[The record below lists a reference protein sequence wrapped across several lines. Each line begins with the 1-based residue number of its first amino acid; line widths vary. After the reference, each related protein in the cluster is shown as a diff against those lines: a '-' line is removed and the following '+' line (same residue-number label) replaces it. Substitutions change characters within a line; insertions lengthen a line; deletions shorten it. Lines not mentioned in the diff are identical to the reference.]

1 MKSSTNTAFALL
13 LTSLYPQL
21 SSAQM
26 TSDSPAKLPSDEA
39 ISTTAHKASSEKIN
53 EIEPQQVHIQ
63 GHKQYRQLSV
73 AGATKTDSLLIALP
87 ISARVLSAELLHDT
101 GATTLRDALDLSS
114 GIQRQSN
121 LGGLWDSYAMRG
133 FTGDPNFGSDYM
145 VNGVNSSRG
154 YNGVRDNA
162 NTYAIEVL
170 KGPASA
176 LYGRG
181 EPGGTINI
189 LTKKPRFDH
198 AFQMDFQ
205 LGSFQEKRL
214 AVDLTGPLNQQ
225 FAYRLNLARESSNS
239 SRDYHNSDKF
249 FVAPSMLWRINDHTT
264 LSYEIEANEQK
275 SPFDRGVVAIRGQ
288 LGALPNS
295 RFLGEP
301 GDGRMQVKSLGH
313 QVFFQHDLNSHWV
326 LQSGLSYRD
335 SEIQGYSTEASTLLA
350 DNETLRR
357 QRRYRDFSAS
367 DRSARI
373 ELAGKHTFA
382 GIQHQSLFGIEHV
395 QFADERVQLRR
406 NPSNSNP
413 YSINIFRPVYEKQ
426 ADPLALS
433 INTKEN
439 QEANALYF
447 QDQIDWNAQWKTL
460 IGMRIDRY
468 QQSVENRRSAVV
480 NQQSLQ
486 SHSPRIGVV
495 YQSAPHLAFYLSA
508 SKGFRP
514 NSGVS
519 IDNTAF
525 QAEQSHSYELGMK
538 WENAQKNLSST
549 IAVFNIDKKN
559 VLTTNPANTDFSV
572 TAGELNSKGLE
583 FDLEGELNKN
593 LKLAAAYA
601 YTDAKVSRGDNLIL
615 TGSRFPNVPRHSG
628 NLVLKQNFQLAGNA
642 SGLGIGMQ
650 YIGERYGD
658 VAISSQFVLP
668 AYTTVKLLAD
678 YRINHQMQL
687 NLQVN
692 NLFNRQYYA
701 SAYSQLWVQPGSER
715 QVRVNLRVSL

>member
-1 MKSSTNTAFALL
+1 M
-13 LTSLYPQL
+13 
-21 SSAQM
+21 
-26 TSDSPAKLPSDEA
+26 
-39 ISTTAHKASSEKIN
+39 
-53 EIEPQQVHIQ
+53 
-63 GHKQYRQLSV
+63 
-73 AGATKTDSLLIALP
+73 
-87 ISARVLSAELLHDT
+87 
-101 GATTLRDALDLSS
+101 
-114 GIQRQSN
+114 
-121 LGGLWDSYAMRG
+121 
-133 FTGDPNFGSDYM
+133 
-145 VNGVNSSRG
+145 
-154 YNGVRDNA
+154 
-162 NTYAIEVL
+162 
-170 KGPASA
+170 
-176 LYGRG
+176 
-181 EPGGTINI
+181 
-189 LTKKPRFDH
+189 
-198 AFQMDFQ
+198 
-205 LGSFQEKRL
+205 
-214 AVDLTGPLNQQ
+214 
-225 FAYRLNLARESSNS
+225 
-239 SRDYHNSDKF
+239 
-249 FVAPSMLWRINDHTT
+249 
-264 LSYEIEANEQK
+264 
-275 SPFDRGVVAIRGQ
+275 
-288 LGALPNS
+288 
-295 RFLGEP
+295 
-301 GDGRMQVKSLGH
+301 
-313 QVFFQHDLNSHWV
+313 
-326 LQSGLSYRD
+326 QSGLSYRD

-373 ELAGKHTFA
+373 ELTGKHTIS
-382 GIQHQSLFGIEHV
+382 GIQHQSLFGIEHI

-413 YSINIFRPVYEKQ
+413 YSINIFRPVYGKQ

-468 QQSVENRRSAVV
+468 QQSVENRRTAVA

-495 YQSAPHLAFYLSA
+495 YQSAPHLTFYLSA

-525 QAEQSHSYELGMK
+525 QAEQSHSYELGVK
-538 WENAQKNLSST
+538 WENAQKNLTST

-559 VLTTNPANTDFSV
+559 VLTTNPVNTDFSV

-583 FDLEGELNKN
+583 LDLDGELNKN

-615 TGSRFPNVPRHSG
+615 PGSRFPNVPRHSG
-628 NLVLKQNFQLAGNA
+628 NLVLKQNFQLAGHA
-642 SGLGIGMQ
+642 SGLGLGIQ
-650 YIGERYGD
+650 HIGERYGD
-658 VAISSQFVLP
+658 VAISSQFMLP

-678 YRINHQMQL
+678 YRINRQMQL

>member
-1 MKSSTNTAFALL
+1 MKSSTNNAFALL
-13 LTSLYPQL
+13 LISLYPSL
-21 SSAQM
+21 AMAQA
-26 TSDSPAKLPSDEA
+26 TNDIQSKIQPKAQSD
-39 ISTTAHKASSEKIN
+39 TVSSEADNDIK
-53 EIEPQQVHIQ
+53 PQQVKIQ
-63 GHKQYRQLSV
+63 GQTQYRQLSV
-73 AGATKTDSLLIALP
+73 AGATKTDSLLIDLP
-87 ISARVLSAELLHDT
+87 ISARVLSAELLRDT
-101 GATTLRDALDLSS
+101 GANTLRDALDLSS

-189 LTKKPRFDH
+189 LTKKPRFDN

-205 LGSFQEKRL
+205 LGSFQEKRIVL
-214 AVDLTGPLNQQ
+214 DLTGPLNEQ
-225 FAYRLNLARESSNS
+225 FAYRLNLARESNDS
-239 SRDYHNSDKF
+239 SRDYLNSDKLF
-249 FVAPSMLWRINDHTT
+249 IAPSMLWRINDHTT
-264 LSYEIEANEQK
+264 LSYEIEASEQK
-275 SPFDRGVVAIRGQ
+275 SPFDRGVVAIKGQ
-288 LGALPNS
+288 LGAIPNS

-313 QVFFQHDLNSHWV
+313 QVFFQHDLNSNWV

-335 SEIQGYSTEASTLLA
+335 SEIQGYSTEASALQA
-350 DNETLRR
+350 DNENLRR

-373 ELAGKHTFA
+373 ELAGKHTIA

-413 YSINIFRPVYEKQ
+413 YSINIFRPVYGKQ

-460 IGMRIDRY
+460 LGMRIDRY
-468 QQSVENRRSAVV
+468 QQAIENRRTAAL

-486 SHSPRIGVV
+486 SNSPRVGVV
-495 YQSAPHLAFYLSA
+495 YQSSPNLAFYLSA
-508 SKGFRP
+508 AKGFRP

-525 QAEQSHSYELGMK
+525 RAEQSHSYELGMK
-538 WENAQKNLSST
+538 WENAQKNLTST
-549 IAVFNIDKKN
+549 IAVFNIDKQN
-559 VLTTNPANTDFSV
+559 VLTTNPINTDFSV

-583 FDLEGELNKN
+583 LDLEGEINKN
-593 LKLAAAYA
+593 LRVAAAYA

-615 TGSRFPNVPRHSG
+615 TGSRFPNVPRHSA
-628 NLVLKQNFQLAGNA
+628 NVVLKQNLQIAGHA
-642 SGLGIGMQ
+642 SGLGLGIQ

-658 VAISSQFVLP
+658 VAVSSQFMLP
-668 AYTTVKLLAD
+668 GYTTVKLLAD
-678 YRINHQMQL
+678 YRINPQMQL
-687 NLQVN
+687 NFQVN

-715 QVRVNLRVSL
+715 QMHLNLRVSF

>member
-1 MKSSTNTAFALL
+1 MNPSTKTAFALL
-13 LTSLYPQL
+13 LASLYPQL
-21 SSAQM
+21 ATAEETTDTRSTVQI
-26 TSDSPAKLPSDEA
+26 DE
-39 ISTTAHKASSEKIN
+39 SSSEKAK
-53 EIEPQQVHIQ
+53 ESTPQQVKIQ
-63 GHKQYRQLSV
+63 GHKQYRHLSV
-73 AGATKTDSLLIALP
+73 AGATKTDSLLIDLP
-87 ISARVLSAELLHDT
+87 ISARVLSAELLRDT
-101 GATTLRDALDLSS
+101 GANTLRDALDLSS

-154 YNGVRDNA
+154 YSGVRDNA
-162 NTYAIEVL
+162 STYAIEIL

-189 LTKKPRFDH
+189 LTKKPRFDS
-198 AFQMDFQ
+198 AYQVDFQ
-205 LGSFQEKRL
+205 LGSFQEKRI
-214 AVDLTGPLNQQ
+214 AVDFTGPLNEQ
-225 FAYRLNLARESSNS
+225 FAYRLNLAEESNNS
-239 SRDYHNSDKF
+239 PRDYLNSDKLF
-249 FVAPSMLWRINDHTT
+249 IAPSLLWRINDHTT
-264 LSYEIEANEQK
+264 LSYEIEASEQK
-275 SPFDRGVVAIRGQ
+275 SPFDRGVVAIKGQ
-288 LGALPNS
+288 LGAIPNS

-313 QVFFQHDLNSHWV
+313 QVFFQHDLNSNWV

-335 SEIQGYSTEASTLLA
+335 SEIQGYSTEASALQA

-373 ELAGKHTFA
+373 ELAGKHTIA
-382 GIQHQSLFGIEHV
+382 GVQHQSLFGIEHV

-413 YSINIFRPVYEKQ
+413 YSINIFHPVYGKQ

-433 INTKEN
+433 INTKEH

-460 IGMRIDRY
+460 LGVRIDRV
-468 QQSVENRRSAVV
+468 QQSVANRRTAAL

-486 SHSPRIGVV
+486 SNSPRVGVV
-495 YQSAPHLAFYLSA
+495 YQSAPTLAFYLSA
-508 SKGFRP
+508 AKGFRP

-538 WENAQKNLSST
+538 WESAQKNLTST
-549 IAVFNIDKKN
+549 IALFNIDKKN
-559 VLTTNPANTDFSV
+559 VLTTNPVNTDFSV
-572 TAGELNSKGLE
+572 TAGELNSKGVEL
-583 FDLEGELNKN
+583 DLEGELSKN
-593 LKLAAAYA
+593 LRIAAAYA

-628 NLVLKQNFQLAGNA
+628 NVVLKQNFQIAGHA
-642 SGLGIGMQ
+642 SGLGLGIQ

-678 YRINHQMQL
+678 YRINAQMQL
-687 NLQVN
+687 NFQVN

-715 QVRVNLRVSL
+715 QMHINLRMSF

>member
-1 MKSSTNTAFALL
+1 MKPSTNTAFALL
-13 LTSLYPQL
+13 LASLYPQL
-21 SSAQM
+21 SSAQA
-26 TSDSPAKLPSDEA
+26 TSDSLSNLKSDEA
-39 ISTTAHKASSEKIN
+39 VSTTAHKASSERVN

-189 LTKKPRFDH
+189 LTKKPRFDN

-214 AVDLTGPLNQQ
+214 AVDLTGPINQQ

-239 SRDYHNSDKF
+239 SRDYLNSDKL

-264 LSYEIEANEQK
+264 LSYEIEASEQK
-275 SPFDRGVVAIRGQ
+275 SPFDRGVVAIKGQ
-288 LGALPNS
+288 LGVLPNS

-313 QVFFQHDLNSHWV
+313 QVFFQHDLNSQWV

-373 ELAGKHTFA
+373 ELAGKHTIA

-413 YSINIFRPVYEKQ
+413 YSINIFRPVYGKQ

-468 QQSVENRRSAVV
+468 QQGVENRRSAVV

-519 IDNTAF
+519 INNTAF
-525 QAEQSHSYELGMK
+525 QAEQSDSYELGMK
-538 WENAQKNLSST
+538 WENPQKNLSST

-559 VLTTNPANTDFSV
+559 VLTTNPVNTDFSV

-583 FDLEGELNKN
+583 LDLEGELNTN

-628 NLVLKQNFQLAGNA
+628 NLVLKQNFQLAGQT
-642 SGLGIGMQ
+642 SGVGLGIQ

-678 YRINHQMQL
+678 YRINRQMQL

>member
-21 SSAQM
+21 SSAQL
-26 TSDSPAKLPSDEA
+26 TSDNPANLPPNKA
-39 ISTTAHKASSEKIN
+39 MSTTAHTASSEKVK
-53 EIEPQQVHIQ
+53 ETEPQQVHIQ

-101 GATTLRDALDLSS
+101 GSTTLRDALDLSS

-189 LTKKPRFDH
+189 LTKKPRFDN
-198 AFQMDFQ
+198 AFQMDVQ
-205 LGSFQEKRL
+205 LGSFQEKRV
-214 AVDLTGPLNQQ
+214 AVDLTGPISQQ
-225 FAYRLNLARESSNS
+225 FAYRINLARESSNNT
-239 SRDYHNSDKF
+239 RDYLNSDKL
-249 FVAPSMLWRINDHTT
+249 FVAPSVLWRINDHTT
-264 LSYEIEANEQK
+264 LSYEIEASEQK
-275 SPFDRGVVAIRGQ
+275 SPFDRGVVAIKGQ

-313 QVFFQHDLNSHWV
+313 QVFFQHDLNSHWI

-335 SEIQGYSTEASTLLA
+335 SKIQGYSTEASTLLA

-373 ELAGKHTFA
+373 ELTGKHTIS
-382 GIQHQSLFGIEHV
+382 GIQHQSLFGIEHI

-413 YSINIFRPVYEKQ
+413 YSINIFRPVYGKQ

-468 QQSVENRRSAVV
+468 QQSVENRRTAVA

-495 YQSAPHLAFYLSA
+495 YQSAPHLTFYLSA

-525 QAEQSHSYELGMK
+525 QAEQSHSYELGVK
-538 WENAQKNLSST
+538 WGNAQKNLTST

-559 VLTTNPANTDFSV
+559 VLTPNPVNTDFSV

-583 FDLEGELNKN
+583 LDLDGELNKN

-615 TGSRFPNVPRHSG
+615 PGSRFPNVPRHSG
-628 NLVLKQNFQLAGNA
+628 NLVLKQNFQLAGHA
-642 SGLGIGMQ
+642 SGLGLGIQ
-650 YIGERYGD
+650 HIGERYGD
-658 VAISSQFVLP
+658 VAISSQFMLP

-678 YRINHQMQL
+678 YRINRQMQL

>member
-1 MKSSTNTAFALL
+1 MKSSTNNAFALL
-13 LTSLYPQL
+13 LISLYPAL
-21 SSAQM
+21 AMAQA
-26 TSDSPAKLPSDEA
+26 TNDIQSKIQPKAQSD
-39 ISTTAHKASSEKIN
+39 TASSEADNDIK
-53 EIEPQQVHIQ
+53 PQQVKIQ
-63 GHKQYRQLSV
+63 GQTQYRQLSV
-73 AGATKTDSLLIALP
+73 AGATKTDSLLIDLP
-87 ISARVLSAELLHDT
+87 ISARVLSAELLRDT
-101 GATTLRDALDLSS
+101 GANTLRDALDLSS

-189 LTKKPRFDH
+189 LTKKPRFDST
-198 AFQMDFQ
+198 FQMDFQ
-205 LGSFQEKRL
+205 LGSFQEKRIAL
-214 AVDLTGPLNQQ
+214 DLTGPLNEQ
-225 FAYRLNLARESSNS
+225 FAYRLNLARESSDS
-239 SRDYHNSDKF
+239 SRDYLNSDKLF
-249 FVAPSMLWRINDHTT
+249 IAPSMLWRINDHTT
-264 LSYEIEANEQK
+264 LSYEIEASKQK
-275 SPFDRGVVAIRGQ
+275 SPFDRGVVAIKGQ
-288 LGALPNS
+288 LGAIPNS

-313 QVFFQHDLNSHWV
+313 QVFFQHDLNSNWV

-335 SEIQGYSTEASTLLA
+335 SEIQGYSTEASGLQA
-350 DNETLRR
+350 DNENLRR

-373 ELAGKHTFA
+373 ELAGKHTIA

-413 YSINIFRPVYEKQ
+413 YSINIFRPVYGKQ

-460 IGMRIDRY
+460 LGMRIDRY
-468 QQSVENRRSAVV
+468 QQAIENRRTATL

-486 SHSPRIGVV
+486 SNSPRVGVV
-495 YQSAPHLAFYLSA
+495 YQSSPSLAFYLSA
-508 SKGFRP
+508 AKGFRP

-525 QAEQSHSYELGMK
+525 RAEQSHSYELGMK
-538 WENAQKNLSST
+538 WENAQKNLTST

-559 VLTTNPANTDFSV
+559 VLTTNPINTDFSV

-583 FDLEGELNKN
+583 LDLEGEINKN
-593 LKLAAAYA
+593 LRVAAAYA

-615 TGSRFPNVPRHSG
+615 TGSRFPNVPRHSA
-628 NLVLKQNFQLAGNA
+628 NVVLKQNLQIAGHA
-642 SGLGIGMQ
+642 SGLGLGIQ

-658 VAISSQFVLP
+658 VAVSSQFMLP
-668 AYTTVKLLAD
+668 GYTTVKLLAD
-678 YRINHQMQL
+678 YRINPQMQL
-687 NLQVN
+687 NFQVN

-715 QVRVNLRVSL
+715 QMHLNLRVSF

>member
-1 MKSSTNTAFALL
+1 MKSSTNNAFALL
-13 LTSLYPQL
+13 LISMYPSLAM
-21 SSAQM
+21 AQA
-26 TSDSPAKLPSDEA
+26 TNDIQSKIQPKAQSD
-39 ISTTAHKASSEKIN
+39 TVSSEADNDIK
-53 EIEPQQVHIQ
+53 PQQVKIQ
-63 GHKQYRQLSV
+63 GQTQYRQLSV
-73 AGATKTDSLLIALP
+73 AGATKTDSLLIDLP
-87 ISARVLSAELLHDT
+87 ISARVLSAELLRDT
-101 GATTLRDALDLSS
+101 GANTLRDALDLSS

-189 LTKKPRFDH
+189 LTKKPRFDN

-205 LGSFQEKRL
+205 LGSFQEKRIAL
-214 AVDLTGPLNQQ
+214 DLTGPLNEQ
-225 FAYRLNLARESSNS
+225 FAYRLNLARESSDS
-239 SRDYHNSDKF
+239 SRDYLNSDKLF
-249 FVAPSMLWRINDHTT
+249 IAPSMLWRINDHTT
-264 LSYEIEANEQK
+264 LSYEIEASEQK
-275 SPFDRGVVAIRGQ
+275 SPFDRGVVAIKGQ
-288 LGALPNS
+288 LGAIPNS

-313 QVFFQHDLNSHWV
+313 QVFFQHDLNSNWV

-335 SEIQGYSTEASTLLA
+335 SEIQGYSTEASAPQA
-350 DNETLRR
+350 DNENLRR

-373 ELAGKHTFA
+373 ELAGKHTIA

-413 YSINIFRPVYEKQ
+413 YSINIFRPVYGKQ

-460 IGMRIDRY
+460 LGMRIDRY
-468 QQSVENRRSAVV
+468 QQAIENRRTAAL

-486 SHSPRIGVV
+486 SNSPRVGVV
-495 YQSAPHLAFYLSA
+495 YQSSPNLAFYLSA
-508 SKGFRP
+508 AKGFRP

-525 QAEQSHSYELGMK
+525 RAEQSHSYELGMK
-538 WENAQKNLSST
+538 WENAQKNLTST

-559 VLTTNPANTDFSV
+559 VLTTNPINTDFSV

-583 FDLEGELNKN
+583 LDLEGEINKN
-593 LKLAAAYA
+593 LRVAAAYA

-615 TGSRFPNVPRHSG
+615 TGSRFPNVPRHSA
-628 NLVLKQNFQLAGNA
+628 NVVLKQNLQIAGHA
-642 SGLGIGMQ
+642 SGLGLGIQ

-658 VAISSQFVLP
+658 VAVSSQFMLP
-668 AYTTVKLLAD
+668 GYTTVKLLAD
-678 YRINHQMQL
+678 YRINPQMQL
-687 NLQVN
+687 NFQVN

-715 QVRVNLRVSL
+715 QMHLNLRVSF